1 MRSCV
6 HILGFIVREGLK
18 EIDASILSLED
29 HVIVFV
35 MNCLLLQKSK
45 VMEDLCEFVMGVREK
60 HE

>member
-1 MRSCV
+1 MGR
-6 HILGFIVREGLK
+6 K
-18 EIDASILSLED
+18 LSLGD